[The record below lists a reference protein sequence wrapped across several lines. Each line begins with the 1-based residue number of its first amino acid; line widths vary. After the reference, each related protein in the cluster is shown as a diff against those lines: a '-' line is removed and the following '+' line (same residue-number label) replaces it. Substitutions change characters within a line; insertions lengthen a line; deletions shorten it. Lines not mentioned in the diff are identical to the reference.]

1 MAYDIHIFR
10 GNDWWKGT
18 TDPITAEELLSVEGV
33 KSANNVTSTNPQTG
47 VEIKVA
53 SDGLYSY
60 KEAYVMLRKGM
71 ITVAARNEDAIEVV
85 RPLAEALGAVIQGDE
100 GEFY

>member
-10 GNDWWKGT
+10 GKNWWEGT
-18 TDPITAEELLSVEGV
+18 ANPITAEELLSVEGV
-33 KSANNVTSTNPQTG
+33 KCANSVTSTNQQTG
-47 VEIKVA
+47 AEIKVA

-60 KEAYVMLRKGM
+60 KEAYVMLRKGK
-71 ITVAARNEDAIEVV
+71 ITVAVRDENSIEEI
-85 RPLAEALGAVIQGDE
+85 RPLAEALRAVIQGDE

>member
-1 MAYDIHIFR
+1 M
-10 GNDWWKGT
+10 
-18 TDPITAEELLSVEGV
+18 LSVEGV
-33 KSANNVTSTNPQTG
+33 GSANNVTSANQQTG

-60 KEAYVMLRKGM
+60 KEAYIMLRKGM
-71 ITVAARNEDAIEVV
+71 INVEARNENAVEAI
-85 RPLAEALGAVIQGDE
+85 RPLAEVLGAVIQGDE

>member
-10 GNDWWKGT
+10 GKDWWEGT
-18 TDPITAEELLSVEGV
+18 TNPITAEELIFVDGVE
-33 KSANNVTSTNPQTG
+33 SANSVTSTNQQTG

-71 ITVAARNEDAIEVV
+71 ITVAARDENAIEVI

-100 GEFY
+100 GEYY

>member
-47 VEIKVA
+47 VEIK
-53 SDGLYSY
+53 
-60 KEAYVMLRKGM
+60 EAYVMLRKGM

>member
-10 GNDWWKGT
+10 GKDWWKGT

-33 KSANNVTSTNPQTG
+33 KSANSVTSTNPQTG
-47 VEIKVA
+47 VEIKVT

>member
-1 MAYDIHIFR
+1 MAYDLHIFR
-10 GNDWWKGT
+10 GKDWWEGT
-18 TDPITAEELLSVEGV
+18 NNPITAEELLSVKGVEGTN
-33 KSANNVTSTNPQTG
+33 SVTSSNPQTG

-53 SDGLYSY
+53 GDGLYSY

-71 ITVAARNEDAIEVV
+71 ITVAARDENAVEVI

>member
-10 GNDWWKGT
+10 GKDWWDGT
-18 TDPITAEELLSVEGV
+18 TDPITSEELLAVDGVE
-33 KSANNVTSTNPQTG
+33 STNSVTSTNQQTG

-53 SDGLYSY
+53 SDGLYTY
-60 KEAYVMLRKGM
+60 KEACVMLRKGM
-71 ITVAARNEDAIEVV
+71 ITVAARSENVIEAI
-85 RPLAEALGAVIQGDE
+85 RPLAETLGAVIQGDE